1 MSEVTLTKAQQ
12 AKQIVIDEIGEK
24 LEKSSSVLLVD
35 YIGMT
40 VAESTELR
48 NQFRAAGVEFKVFK
62 NTLIN
67 RAMKEKN
74 IEPCVASLDGR
85 LVLLAISRD
94 TLAKQIRLY
103 RKGADKGDAVK
114 GFSAAK
120 GELMRLHLSSEPP
133 LPEEEIV
140 GDQTRQF
147 LRLGG
152 SDQHADTLFLP
163 FFQQRK
169 DFPGPLRVQ
178 AVHGLVQHQQR
189 RIPQEGRCDPVAL
202 LFP

>member
-74 IEPCVASLDGR
+74 IEGLEEYLNGSTALAFSYDDPTSAARVLTKFINKVKKTNIKAGLLGAEKLSADQAQALADVPSR
-85 LVLLAISRD
+85 EVLLAMLLGVMNGPVRSFARCVD
-94 TLAKQIRLY
+94 LIREQ
-103 RKGADKGDAVK
+103 KE
-114 GFSAAK
+114 SA
-120 GELMRLHLSSEPP
+120 
-133 LPEEEIV
+133 
-140 GDQTRQF
+140 
-147 LRLGG
+147 
-152 SDQHADTLFLP
+152 
-163 FFQQRK
+163 
-169 DFPGPLRVQ
+169 
-178 AVHGLVQHQQR
+178 
-189 RIPQEGRCDPVAL
+189 
-202 LFP
+202 